1 MYVAAFVPYMHVC
14 RSELS
19 ISCVCLS
26 VILLVLENHKT
37 LCLALEYIKN
47 CHSEVLFI
55 ALGGSVDQ
63 ILVQT
68 FTKFD
73 SVRITAC
80 TVEGLSFHVSCFA
93 AVV

>member
-1 MYVAAFVPYMHVC
+1 MYVAAFVPYMRVC

-19 ISCVCLS
+19 NQLCQSVCLS

-47 CHSEVLFI
+47 CHSGVLFI

-63 ILVQT
+63 IFSSNVY
-68 FTKFD
+68 K
-73 SVRITAC
+73 V
-80 TVEGLSFHVSCFA
+80 
-93 AVV
+93 